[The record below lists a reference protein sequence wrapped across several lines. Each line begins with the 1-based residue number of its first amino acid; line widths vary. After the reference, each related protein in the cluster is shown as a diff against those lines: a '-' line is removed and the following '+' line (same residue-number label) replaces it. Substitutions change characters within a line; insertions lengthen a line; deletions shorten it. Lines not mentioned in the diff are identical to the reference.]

1 MIKKFWQRLTRKRQ
15 GNEKLTRKEQV
26 LSELG
31 RGVGTARQVADRTGL
46 KLNLVRVNMSALH
59 KAGLG
64 TQSHNMATIRPHFA
78 KPALQ
83 SGTSLESVGGA
94 NSKLF

>member
-1 MIKKFWQRLTRKRQ
+1 MTEVVMIKKFWQRLTRKRQ
-15 GNEKLTRKEQV
+15 GNERLTRKEQV

-59 KAGLG
+59 KAGL
-64 TQSHNMATIRPHFA
+64 IRHTGQF
-78 KPALQ
+78 
-83 SGTSLESVGGA
+83 SGTEGVWEVVR
-94 NSKLF
+94 